1 MIQYDSSTRIYKLCD
16 IQSIVFEFV
25 KLEIYKCGILN
36 EYFFFDYGISLFF
49 CFEMI
54 QYTVIRKFNR
64 SVVNQK
70 NIHLL
75 LGKFISHVYS
85 KYKKS
90 VKIGYRN

>member
-1 MIQYDSSTRIYKLCD
+1 MIQVLVYINFAIYRV
-16 IQSIVFEFV
+16 SFEFV
-25 KLEIYKCGILN
+25 KLEIYKC
-36 EYFFFDYGISLFF
+36 DISLFF

-54 QYTVIRKFNR
+54 QYTVIRKFNQ

-75 LGKFISHVYS
+75 GEFISHVYS

-90 VKIGYRN
+90 VKVGYRN